1 MSPPKIPPGLRLA
14 GWPVLLILAATACGD
29 PAGPDPQPNRPP
41 AAVGTIPDLTLL
53 RGDATTVDVSG
64 YFSDPDGGTLQYQA
78 STSDGT
84 VVSVSISG
92 SNLMLSAL
100 SDGAAVVIV
109 TALDPGGLA
118 TQQTFLVK
126 VPAPPLVAL
135 AADATA
141 APESGSALVEL
152 VLSAP
157 PPTPI
162 TVAYTLGTDEDA
174 GTMDADAADFADG
187 LTGTVEIAAGATEA
201 AIEIA
206 FVDDEDI
213 EPTRETFTLTLDA
226 PAIDDGYDL
235 GTKTHAVGTIEEGIC
250 DRTPEVADAIAQQLD
265 NPQLRRDRRPG
276 TGEGRAPLSQ
286 RLTFRRVVAGGRWR
300 AHRHRMRRG
309 RMVFDR

>member
-1 MSPPKIPPGLRLA
+1 M
-14 GWPVLLILAATACGD
+14 
-29 PAGPDPQPNRPP
+29 
-41 AAVGTIPDLTLL
+41 
-53 RGDATTVDVSG
+53 DVSG

-265 NPQLRRDRRPG
+265 NPNCAAIDDRGLARVPLLSLSASRG
-276 TGEGRAPLSQ
+276 LARAASLGEP
-286 RLTFRRVVAGGRWR
+286 TDKVA
-300 AHRHRMRRG
+300 
-309 RMVFDR
+309 